1 MSTVI
6 DISGVPEV
14 RQMFEEFTGGK
25 LNNRVRRALRAGIKP
40 MREEMRRKGSS
51 AGFPSRFK
59 KTRTRAHRNPLGVS
73 VSPQSPLSTIFEHGA
88 KPHMIGAIHHPGMA
102 ARPFIAPVYAA
113 SEETAVKSAMDTL
126 MEGI

>member
-1 MSTVI
+1 MSTV

-14 RQMFEEFTGGK
+14 RQMLGEFTDGK
-25 LNNRVRRALRAGIKP
+25 LNNRLRRALRAGVKP

-51 AGFPSRFK
+51 GGFPSRFK

-88 KPHMIGAIHHPGMA
+88 RPHLIGAIHHPGMA
-102 ARPFIAPVYAA
+102 ARPFIAPVFAA
-113 SEETAVKSAMDTL
+113 SEEAAVKAAMDTL